1 MAINLNTNQIAQW
14 TKEGRVYHGFGGSLT
29 SPETQAAADL
39 VRQTPTFFIRVPAG
53 VVIVPIMSQVAFEAT
68 TAILQVLVSS
78 CNNDIG
84 VATSVALTP
93 INENTRYAT
102 TSSKVLAYAT
112 NTGATG
118 TAPTGV
124 ADLYREYHQ
133 ADRDAITTTS
143 PVYPITYAPFDG
155 IGTPAVIGSENNY
168 HGYLF
173 YAVAGTASASTCFHI
188 HTWAEFT
195 YAEFYAV

>member
-1 MAINLNTNQIAQW
+1 MAIDLHTNQLIQW
-14 TKEGRVYHGFGGSLT
+14 GKEGRIYHAFGGVLST
-29 SPETQAAADL
+29 PETQAAADL
-39 VRQTPTFFIRVPAG
+39 DRQKPSFFVRVPAG

-68 TAILQVLVSS
+68 TAVLQVLVST

-84 VATSVALTP
+84 VATSVAVAP
-93 INENTRYAT
+93 VNQNARYAT
-102 TSSKVLAYAT
+102 VASKVLAYAT

-133 ADRDAITTTS
+133 ADRDAITGAPTPPLTYS
-143 PVYPITYAPFDG
+143 PFMG
-155 IGTPAVIGSENNY
+155 LGGPAVIGSENNI

-195 YAEFYAV
+195 YAEFYAA